1 MGSDRRLLA
10 AAFAAI
16 AFLMAG
22 PARAAVDRPNP
33 TAPAVGATVQ
43 FLPVLAWTPVKG
55 ADKYEVQVSADAG
68 MDSPVL
74 GPGKDDF
81 LTKNTRATLTQ
92 TVPNGTYY
100 WRVRAIGGD
109 GSVSPWTAPRPSRS
123 RGRCSRRS
131 RPRARAPRSRSRRTR
146 SCSAGRASPEP
157 RSTSSRSRAIPL
169 LGSLV
174 FKYQN
179 QDDPNGPPN
188 VAATSAAITAALAP
202 GSYYWGVVPLDAE
215 GNRGVATP
223 VQPFSWVWP
232 SATAASVADLSS
244 SPEVYDAKLSWNPV
258 PGAARYEV
266 EINSSVDFAPGSK
279 VCCNG
284 TMIATSVS
292 PTTVLLDNT
301 YYWRVRAIDPD
312 GNAGVWNLGPSFV
325 KTFDKGPPGG
335 PVPDT
340 SIKNLHMRDNLSDD
354 TTTADSDHDLSNGY
368 STRAPVVA
376 WDPVPGASSYE
387 VQVADYSASACQW
400 ATADYI
406 KRTAVP
412 EWTPLGLAA
421 GNPVVWA
428 GTLADD
434 GSTALHPGTYCVRV
448 RAQSDRAASSV
459 EVWGDYTYLQDGATD
474 SSLPVGPSFNWSDY
488 PDPSDPGNSPGCNT
502 SYLCA
507 GDYLLPQTGSVKRS
521 TPFFTWRSVAG
532 ANGYFVVVAKDQNF
546 GTIVDEAFTW
556 VPAYA
561 PRNQDGPTTYTDETT
576 KYYWEVLPSTTSSG
590 TGAPALSAGLG
601 APQDFQKQSLP
612 PTLVYPSSV
621 QVFPDQPRFQWTA
634 TEGARRYHV
643 QVASDPSFSNLL
655 DDIVTDSTAYSSNT
669 TYPANTVLYWRVRA
683 DDENKF
689 GLTWSAVGTFQKT
702 LTKPTPSPSN
712 ATSGGMLPVWSWS
725 PVQGASSYDVSVDL
739 PNGSHRDFPDLRT
752 PAISF
757 IKMTGTG
764 VFHWRVRAEFPN
776 AGNGET
782 PGPYSATQTFTRT
795 IGQPLNPH
803 TDANPD
809 HVVLSWDPR
818 IGVSNYKVQ
827 IAKTPDFSNKVEDAN
842 TDNTSYAP
850 TMTQYGYQQ
859 GGTLFWRVAGVDE
872 DRNQGD
878 WSTAQQINLLP
889 RMRMAVIGNARH
901 KKKTRVTIK
910 VSTTT
915 GSWVGGVLVRV
926 TGPGMKPITKRT
938 NAVGNAIFKLKPKKR
953 GKLFFTATK
962 AGFQPAY
969 VSLRVT

>member
-10 AAFAAI
+10 AAFAAL

-22 PARAAVDRPNP
+22 PARAAVDRPTP
-33 TAPAVGATVQ
+33 TAPAVGATLQ
-43 FLPVLAWTPVKG
+43 FLPTLAWTPVKG

-100 WRVRAIGGD
+100 WRVRAIGAD
-109 GSVSPWTAPRPSRS
+109 SSVSPWTAPRPFQKLWTLQPTIQTPSSGASLTFPANPVVLRWS
-123 RGRCSRRS
+123 GV
-131 RPRARAPRSRSRRTR
+131 
-146 SCSAGRASPEP
+146 AGAAQYLVSVASDP
-157 RSTSSRSRAIPL
+157 A

-188 VAATSAAITAALAP
+188 VASTSAAITAALAP

-232 SATAASVADLSS
+232 SASASTVVDQNTD
-244 SPEVYDAKLSWNPV
+244 PEVVDAKLSWNPV

-266 EINSSVDFAPGSK
+266 EINPSVDFAPGSK

-284 TMIATSVS
+284 TMVATSVS

-312 GNAGVWNLGPSFV
+312 GNAGVWNPGPSFA
-325 KTFDKGPPGG
+325 KTFDKGPPSG
-335 PVPDT
+335 PVPNT
-340 SIKNLHMRDNLSDD
+340 SIKNLHMRDNLTDD
-354 TTTADSDHDLSNGY
+354 TTTADFDQDLSNGY
-368 STRAPVVA
+368 STRVPLLA
-376 WDPVPGASSYE
+376 WDPVPGAASYE
-387 VQVADYSASACQW
+387 VQVADWSASACQW

-412 EWTPLGLAA
+412 EWAPLGLAA

-434 GSTALHPGTYCVRV
+434 GSTALHPGAYCVRV
-448 RAQSDRAASSV
+448 RAESDRAASSV

-474 SSLPVGPSFNWSDY
+474 SSLPVGPSFDWSAY
-488 PDPSDPGNSPGCNT
+488 PDPSDVNNSPGCNT

-507 GDYLLPQTGSVKRS
+507 NDYLLPQTGSVNRR
-521 TPFFTWRSVAG
+521 TPFFTWRAVAN
-532 ANGYFVVVAKDQNF
+532 AQSYFVVVAKDPNF

-556 VPAYA
+556 IPAYA

-576 KYYWEVLPSTTSSG
+576 KYYWEVLPSTSFSG
-590 TGAPALSAGLG
+590 GSAPALSAGLG

-612 PTLVYPSSV
+612 STLVYPSAV

-634 TEGARRYHV
+634 TEGARRYHL
-643 QVASDPSFSNLL
+643 QVASDASFSNLL
-655 DDIVTDSTAYSSNT
+655 DDVVTDSTAYSSNT
-669 TYPANTVLYWRVRA
+669 TYPANTILYWRVRA

-689 GLTWSAVGTFQKT
+689 GLTWSATGIFQKT
-702 LTKPTPSPSN
+702 LVKPTPSPSN
-712 ATSGGMLPVWSWS
+712 PTSGGMLPVWSWG
-725 PVQGASSYDVSVDL
+725 PVQGASSYDVSIDL
-739 PNGSHRDFPDLRT
+739 PNGSHRDFPNLRT

-782 PGPYSATQTFTRT
+782 PGPYSTTQTFTRT
-795 IGQPLNPH
+795 IGQPVNPH
-803 TDANPD
+803 TDASPD

-818 IGVSNYKVQ
+818 VGVKEYKVQ
-827 IAKTPDFSNKVEDAN
+827 IAKTPDFSNKVEDTN

-850 TMTQYGYQQ
+850 TMTQFGYQS
-859 GGTLFWRVAGVDE
+859 GGTLYWRVAGVDD

-878 WSTAQQINLLP
+878 WSTAQQIQLLP
-889 RMRMAVIGNARH
+889 RMRLSVIGGARH
-901 KKKTRVTIK
+901 KKKSRITIK

-915 GSWVGGVLVRV
+915 GSWIGGVAVRV

-938 NAVGNAIFKLKPKKR
+938 NAVGNAVFKLRPKKR

-969 VSLRVT
+969 VNLRVT

>member
-10 AAFAAI
+10 AAFAAV

-22 PARAAVDRPNP
+22 PARAAVDRPTP

-43 FLPVLAWTPVKG
+43 FLPVLAWNPVAG

-68 MDSPVL
+68 MDAPVL
-74 GPGKDDF
+74 GAGKDDF

-100 WRVRAIGGD
+100 WRVRALGGD
-109 GSVSPWTAPRPSRS
+109 GTVSPWTAPRSFQKLWTLQPAIQSPSSGASLTFPANPVVLRWS
-123 RGRCSRRS
+123 GV
-131 RPRARAPRSRSRRTR
+131 
-146 SCSAGRASPEP
+146 AGASEYLVSVASDP
-157 RSTSSRSRAIPL
+157 A

-174 FKYQN
+174 FKYTN

-188 VAATSAAITAALAP
+188 VASTSAAITAALAP

-232 SATAASVADLSS
+232 SATATSVTDLSS
-244 SPEVYDAKLSWNPV
+244 DPEVYDAKLSWNPV
-258 PGAARYEV
+258 PGAAQYQV

-301 YYWRVRAIDPD
+301 YYWRVRAVDPD
-312 GNAGVWNLGPSFV
+312 GNAGVWNVGSSFV

-340 SIKNLHMRDNLSDD
+340 SIKNLHMRDNVTDD
-354 TTTADSDHDLSNGY
+354 TTAADADNDLSDGY
-368 STRAPVVA
+368 STRVPLLA
-376 WDPVPGASSYE
+376 WDPVPGASAYE
-387 VQVADYSASACQW
+387 VQVADWSGGACQW
-400 ATADYI
+400 ASADYI

-412 EWTPLGLAA
+412 EWAPLGLAA
-421 GNPVVWA
+421 GNPVVWG

-434 GSTALHPGTYCVRV
+434 GSSTLSPSDYCVRV
-448 RAQSDRAASSV
+448 RAESDRAASSV
-459 EVWGDYTYLQDGATD
+459 EVWGDYTYLQNGATD
-474 SSLPVGPSFNWSDY
+474 SSLPVGPSFTWSAY

-502 SYLCA
+502 SYLCG
-507 GDYLLPQTGSVKRS
+507 GDYLLPQTGSTSGR
-521 TPFFTWRSVAG
+521 TPFFTWKSVAG
-532 ANGYFVVVAKDQNF
+532 AQGYFVVVAKDQNF
-546 GTIVDEAFTW
+546 GTIVDEAYTR
-556 VPAYA
+556 VPVYA

-576 KYYWEVLPSTTSSG
+576 KYYWEVLPSTASNG
-590 TGAPALSAGLG
+590 TAAPALSAGLG
-601 APQDFQKQSLP
+601 APQDFQKQSVP

-634 TEGARRYHV
+634 TEGARRYHI
-643 QVASDPSFSNLL
+643 QVASDSSFSNLL
-655 DDIVTDSTAYSSNT
+655 DDVVTDSTAYTSNT
-669 TYPANTVLYWRVRA
+669 TYPANTILYWRVRA

-689 GLTWSAVGTFQKT
+689 GLTWSATGTFQKT
-702 LTKPTPSPSN
+702 LVKPTPSASN
-712 ATSGGMLPVWSWS
+712 PTSGGMLPVWSWA

-782 PGPYSATQTFTRT
+782 PGPYSATQIFTRT

-818 IGVSNYKVQ
+818 IGVKQYKVQ
-827 IAKTPDFSNKVEDAN
+827 IAKSADFTDKVEETT
-842 TDNTSYAP
+842 TDNMSYAP
-850 TMTQYGYQQ
+850 TMTQYGYQA
-859 GGTLFWRVAGVDE
+859 GGSLFWRVAGVDE

-878 WSTAQQINLLP
+878 WSTAQQIQLLP
-889 RMRMAVIGNARH
+889 RMRVSIIGRSKH
-901 KKKTRVTIK
+901 KKKTSVTVRVA
-910 VSTTT
+910 TTT
-915 GSWVGGVLVRV
+915 GSWLGGVTVRV
-926 TGPGMKPITKRT
+926 TGPKMKRLTKRT
-938 NAVGNAIFKLKPKKR
+938 NAVGKVVFRVKPKKK
-953 GKLFFTATK
+953 GKLVFTVTR

-969 VSLRVT
+969 ATLRVT

>member
-1 MGSDRRLLA
+1 
-10 AAFAAI
+10 
-16 AFLMAG
+16 MAG
-22 PARAAVDRPNP
+22 PARAAVDRPSP
-33 TAPAVGATVQ
+33 TAPGAGATVQ
-43 FLPVLAWTPVKG
+43 FLPVLAWNPVKG
-55 ADKYEVQVSADAG
+55 ADKYEVQVSANAG
-68 MDSPVL
+68 MDAPVL
-74 GPGKDDF
+74 GAGKDDF
-81 LTKNTRATLTQ
+81 LTRNTRATLSQ

-100 WRVRAIGGD
+100 WRVRALGGD
-109 GSVSPWTAPRPSRS
+109 GSVSPWTAPRSFQKLWTL
-123 RGRCSRRS
+123 
-131 RPRARAPRSRSRRTR
+131 RPTIQTPG
-146 SCSAGRASPEP
+146 AGASLTFPANP
-157 RSTSSRSRAIPL
+157 VVLRWSGVAGAAQYLVSVASDPA

-215 GNRGVATP
+215 GNRGVATA

-232 SATAASVADLSS
+232 SATATSVTDLSS
-244 SPEVYDAKLSWNPV
+244 NPEVYDARLAWNPV
-258 PGAARYEV
+258 SGAARYQV
-266 EINSSVDFAPGSK
+266 EINPSVDFAPGSK
-279 VCCNG
+279 VCCNN

-325 KTFDKGPPGG
+325 KTFDKGPPSG

-340 SIKNLHMRDNLSDD
+340 SIKNLHMRDNLTDD
-354 TTTADSDHDLSNGY
+354 TTAADSDNDLSNGY
-368 STRAPVVA
+368 STSVPVLA
-376 WDPVPGASSYE
+376 WDPVPGASNYE
-387 VQVADYSASACQW
+387 VQVAAWSSGACQW
-400 ATADYI
+400 ASADYV
-406 KRTAVP
+406 KRSAVP

-421 GNPVVWA
+421 GNPVVWS

-434 GSTALHPGTYCVRV
+434 GSSALHPGTYCVRV
-448 RAQSDRAASSV
+448 RAESDRAASSV
-459 EVWGDYTYLQDGATD
+459 EVWGDYTYLQDGATA
-474 SSLPVGPSFNWSDY
+474 SSLPVGPSFTWSAY
-488 PDPSDPGNSPGCNT
+488 PNPSDPGNSTPCNT

-507 GDYLLPQTGSVKRS
+507 SDYVLPVTGSVNAR
-521 TPFFTWRSVAG
+521 TPFFTWKSMAG
-532 ANGYFVVVAKDQNF
+532 AQSYFVVVAKDQNF

-556 VPAYA
+556 IPAYA

-576 KYYWEVLPSTTSSG
+576 KYYWEVLPSTAFNG
-590 TGAPALSAGLG
+590 TGAPALSAALG
-601 APQDFQKQSLP
+601 APQDFQKQSVP

-643 QVASDPSFSNLL
+643 QVASDSSFSNLL
-655 DDIVTDSTAYSSNT
+655 DDIVTDSTSYSSNT

-689 GLTWSAVGTFQKT
+689 GLTWSATGTFQKT
-702 LTKPTPSPSN
+702 LVKPTPSPSN
-712 ATSGGMLPVWSWS
+712 PTSGGMLPVWSWA

-782 PGPYSATQTFTRT
+782 PGPYSVTQTFTRT
-795 IGQPLNPH
+795 IAQPLNPH
-803 TDANPD
+803 TDASPD

-818 IGVSNYKVQ
+818 LGVKEYKVQ
-827 IAKTPDFSNKVEDAN
+827 IAKTPDFTSKVEETT

-850 TMTQYGYQQ
+850 TMTQYGYQA
-859 GGTLFWRVAGVDE
+859 GGTLYWRVAGVDE

-878 WSTAQQINLLP
+878 WSTAQVIQLLP
-889 RMRMAVIGNARH
+889 RMRVSVIGRAKH
-901 KKKTRVTIK
+901 KKKTTVTLR
-910 VSTTT
+910 VSTTS
-915 GSWVGGVLVRV
+915 GSWLAGVLVRV
-926 TGPGMKPITKRT
+926 AGPKMKASKKRT
-938 NAVGNAIFKLKPKKR
+938 NAVGKVVFKVRPKKK
-953 GKLFFTATK
+953 GKLVFTVTK

-969 VSLRVT
+969 ASLRVT